1 MKIRTPAKFKTQRL
15 VLRPLNLSDYKV
27 WKEAYFA
34 RKPPIYQ
41 YDLTA
46 PKGATFSREEFK
58 SLVQRHRKLAKED
71 RVYVLGVFQRKT
83 GAYLGHVDLAV
94 LRRSDMQWGNL
105 GYGILNQYYGQGF
118 GTEAAKA
125 GLEIGFRFLGFHR
138 LEAVINMDNL
148 RSNRLA
154 KSIGMKQEG
163 KRRAFIFENGKWQDH
178 RVYAAIPE
186 DVGLRSRSPG

>member
-1 MKIRTPAKFKTQRL
+1 
-15 VLRPLNLSDYKV
+15 
-27 WKEAYFA
+27 
-34 RKPPIYQ
+34 
-41 YDLTA
+41 
-46 PKGATFSREEFK
+46 
-58 SLVQRHRKLAKED
+58 
-71 RVYVLGVFQRKT
+71 
-83 GAYLGHVDLAV
+83 VDLAV

-186 DVGLRSRSPG
+186 GRWGFVRAVRGSVTSNYIFPTPVVILTKQSVPSADSSDLT